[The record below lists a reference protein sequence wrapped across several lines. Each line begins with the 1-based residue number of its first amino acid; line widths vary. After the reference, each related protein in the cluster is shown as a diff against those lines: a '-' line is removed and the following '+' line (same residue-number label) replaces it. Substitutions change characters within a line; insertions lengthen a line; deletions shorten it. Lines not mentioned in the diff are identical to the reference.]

1 MTNKP
6 LMFSVDSQLM
16 GELGEKLVTKNYVAL
31 SELIKNA
38 YDADA
43 TKVAVRL
50 VRVGEGGKKGNKG
63 EIHIVDNGTGLSL
76 ADVRAYWMRIATPH
90 KVDKPTSEAYGRQR
104 TGNKGIGRFACQK
117 ISRYLELVTT
127 AKIGK
132 DNFETTHV
140 RFDWEDF
147 KSGTNLTDVPCKH
160 DVSHSKT
167 GEKGFTLKLID
178 LKEQWTDRDF
188 KMLQRQVAL
197 LSVQQEVRRRGYKED
212 PGLII
217 EIEAPEFSADIKRLD
232 DDVIAAGWGTLRG
245 KVQKSGQVFLNLN
258 AKLIGKKEYELTDRH
273 PDLAGVSFDI
283 SWVPI
288 ERDHFRNPNLMPQYL
303 AELMQDYGGVRV
315 YMDGF
320 RVFPYG
326 DAHDDWLG
334 IDRDVAARRSTV
346 KGAELHSLA
355 KRLHVD
361 PGRVLLSYPR
371 HRNLFGKVYLS
382 SHDESEFVVKMDR
395 EGLVEN
401 DTYLALNKVIRKS
414 IDWMVLYFAAYKQ
427 KAAKTKTEAAVKEF
441 RKAVNAPETEEKEQL
456 VDKALELLSAGAVQA
471 AAIATDSQNRKAVNQ
486 AKKLVQS
493 RLIEAGEE
501 LAVLRAVAST
511 GPLMFVFAHEVK
523 GIIGSLD
530 THALRLEGLVS
541 NLKGSQKKE
550 VEDLS
555 QSFRDTS
562 NRFDQLSKLF
572 GIFTAAQ
579 RREKKRFYLRKAADV
594 IKEGFGF
601 VTGSFGIDL
610 DTTGIDE
617 ELRTPA
623 LREAEMYSIL
633 VNLLSNAMKAVLAA
647 DGDRIAI
654 EAGRNNKFY
663 IRVNDNGVGLN
674 KKNWQE
680 VFEPL
685 VVDPEHKIYP
695 KLSGRLGDKD
705 LVALGRGSGL
715 GLSIVKGIVESNG
728 GSVSFVDAPAGWK
741 TSVLVELP

>member
-1 MTNKP
+1 MTTKP
-6 LMFSVDSQLM
+6 LTFSVDSQLM

-31 SELIKNA
+31 SELIKNS

-43 TKVAVRL
+43 TLVTVRL
-50 VRVGEGGKKGNKG
+50 LNVGKGGKKGNNG
-63 EIHIVDNGTGLSL
+63 EIHIVDNGSGLSL

-90 KVDKPTSEAYGRQR
+90 KVNKPASEAYGRQR
-104 TGNKGIGRFACQK
+104 TGNKGVGRFACQK
-117 ISRYLELVTT
+117 ISHYLELVTT

-140 RFDWEDF
+140 TFDWEDF
-147 KSGTNLTDVPCKH
+147 KAGTNLTDIRCKH
-160 DVSHSKT
+160 DVQYSKT
-167 GEKGFTLKLID
+167 GEAGFTLKLVD

-188 KMLQRQVAL
+188 KMLQRQIAL

-212 PGLII
+212 PGFAV
-217 EIEAPEFSADIKRLD
+217 EIDAPEFADDIKRLD
-232 DDVIAAGWGTLRG
+232 NDVIAAGWGSLRG
-245 KVQKSGQVFLNLN
+245 KIQKGGRVFLELD
-258 AKLIGKKEYELTDRH
+258 AKLIGNKQYELTDRF
-273 PDLAGVSFDI
+273 PELVGVSFDI
-283 SWVPI
+283 SWLPI
-288 ERDHFRNPNLMPQYL
+288 QREHFRNPTLVPQYL
-303 AELMQDYGGVRV
+303 AELMQVYGGVRV

-326 DAHDDWLG
+326 DPQDDWLG
-334 IDRDVAARRSTV
+334 IDQDVARRMGPVET
-346 KGAELHSLA
+346 AEFKSLA

-361 PGRVLLSYPR
+361 PGRVLLNYPR

-401 DTYLALNKVIRKS
+401 PAYESLNKALRQS
-414 IDWMVLYFAAYKQ
+414 IDWMVLYYAAYRQ
-427 KAAKTKTEAAVKEF
+427 KAAKTKAETAVKEF
-441 RKAVNAPETEEKEQL
+441 RKAIKAPETEEKEQL
-456 VDKALELLSAGAVQA
+456 VDKALELLSATAVQA
-471 AAIATDSQNRKAVNQ
+471 AAIATDSQNKKAVKE
-486 AKKLVQS
+486 ATKLVQS
-493 RLIEAGEE
+493 RLVEADEE

-530 THALRLEGLVS
+530 THALRLEGMVS
-541 NLKGSQKKE
+541 NLKGGYKKE
-550 VEDLS
+550 VEDLA

-579 RREKKRFYLRKAADV
+579 RREKKRFYLRKAVDV
-594 IKEGFGF
+594 IKDGFGF
-601 VTGSFGIDL
+601 VIGTFGIVL

-617 ELRTPA
+617 DLKTPA
-623 LREAEMYSIL
+623 LREAELYSIL
-633 VNLLSNAMKAVLAA
+633 VNLLSNALKAVLAA
-647 DGDRIAI
+647 DSDRIAI
-654 EAGRNNKFY
+654 EAGRNGKFY
-663 IRVNDNGVGLN
+663 IRVNDNGVGLS
-674 KKNWQE
+674 KKNWLE